1 MAHEHLVYDSDPHF
15 SVDVDTRVISYQSP
29 SKLVLVKDDHNSE
42 IFTFD
47 MPKEVDGHDV
57 TLCDIKRIHYINLGS
72 GKEES
77 KDIYEIKDLQ
87 VSEEDENK
95 VVFSWLVS
103 SNATK
108 YAGTLSFAIQFAC
121 LNDDNILSYNWRT
134 LPYSSVPVSDSI
146 YNEEAAIEESTDI
159 LSQWYND
166 IIGAGDS
173 AVGKITEAKYKAIG
187 EIDTFA
193 DESIDS
199 IGSTARDAV
208 NEIVETANNVG
219 GVFVSTEEPTD
230 PKPAAWLNPE
240 TGILRVLENGEYKAL
255 ESIKGE
261 PGGLDNVTQETGNS
275 EELVMSQKAVSD
287 ELTDIQENLDTL
299 NGDVSGINSQLNDI
313 GPFIHTLPDTFN
325 NHWDQIMQH
334 DSSISALQT
343 KDAEQ
348 DVAINNLQGKDR
360 IHDDSITEIRN
371 IIIGMSSEDV
381 NIYKTLNDINTDIE
395 RHETWLSSIQN
406 DDLSE
411 LKLDRD
417 ALQAKDAEHDEAIE
431 ALQTE
436 VAEHDSKM
444 VVMKTGSYVGE
455 YSGSATPKPVRIT
468 LPMNVEY
475 FVLRDMSF
483 NEDSKNDLVLIKNA
497 RASFA
502 NKPSGSNVSDWESPY
517 YHTVYTN
524 KKTGIPVYT
533 DEGDSRY
540 AGVIAYN
547 WTNPTP
553 TTTEITICGAAAMNV
568 SDGSGDASM
577 FVGDRH
583 TFNRQGV
590 TYQWIAFGTKS
601 QS

>member
-121 LNDDNILSYNWRT
+121 LNDDDTLSYNWRT

-240 TGILRVLENGEYKAL
+240 TGILRVLENGEYKPL

-261 PGGLDNVTQETGNS
+261 PGGIANITHETGDS
-275 EELVMSQKAVSD
+275 EELVMSQKAVCDNLNILYQDFMNTSSAISTEIFALQSKD
-287 ELTDIQENLDTL
+287 AEHDTAITELQAKDTEHDASITD
-299 NGDVSGINSQLNDI
+299 
-313 GPFIHTLPDTFN
+313 
-325 NHWDQIMQH
+325 
-334 DSSISALQT
+334 LQT

-348 DVAINNLQGKDR
+348 DIAINNLQGKDR
-360 IHDDSITEIRN
+360 IHDDSITEIHN
-371 IIIGMSSEDV
+371 IITGMISEDG

-395 RHETWLSSIQN
+395 RHQTWLDDIQN
-406 DDLSE
+406 SQLSE

-444 VVMKTGSYVGE
+444 VIMKTGSYVGE
-455 YSGSATPKPVRIT
+455 YSSSANPKPVRIMF
-468 LPMNVEY
+468 PMNVEY

-502 NKPSGSNVSDWESPY
+502 NKPSGSYVSDWESPY
-517 YHTVYTN
+517 YHAVYTN
-524 KKTGIPVYT
+524 KKTGIPVYI

-553 TTTEITICGAAAMNV
+553 TTTVITICGAAAMNV
-568 SDGSGDASM
+568 SDGSGDASI
-577 FVGDRH
+577 FSGDRH